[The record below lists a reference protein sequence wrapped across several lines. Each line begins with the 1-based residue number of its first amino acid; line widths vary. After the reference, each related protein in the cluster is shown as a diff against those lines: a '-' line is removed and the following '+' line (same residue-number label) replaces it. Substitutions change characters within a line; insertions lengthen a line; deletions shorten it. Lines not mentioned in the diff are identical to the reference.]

1 MTEQE
6 QRARWDVRL
15 AEINPRYVPTRGD
28 KVSAWLTERP
38 GLTTIASMVV
48 GASLMAAGMV
58 AGGVTFGP
66 RAHAESIMSPIDA
79 NGRMI
84 DNSSPPAWLTQEE
97 RLERLERR
105 STAHCAETSY
115 HLEARSIGLVCVHP
129 AR

>member
-15 AEINPRYVPTRGD
+15 AEINLRYVPTRGD

-38 GLTTIASMVV
+38 RLTTIASMVV

-66 RAHAESIMSPIDA
+66 ARAESIMSPIDVH
-79 NGRMI
+79 GRLV
-84 DNSSPPAWLTQEE
+84 DSGPLPQGLTVE
-97 RLERLERR
+97 ERLERR
-105 STAHCAETSY
+105 STAHCAGTSY
-115 HLEARSIGLVCVHP
+115 HLSHGR
-129 AR
+129 